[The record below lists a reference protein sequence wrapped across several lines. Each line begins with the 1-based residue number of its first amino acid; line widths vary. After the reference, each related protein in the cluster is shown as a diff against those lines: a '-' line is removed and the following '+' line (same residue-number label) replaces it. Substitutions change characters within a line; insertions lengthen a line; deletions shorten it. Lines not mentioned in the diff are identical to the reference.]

1 MTCDRW
7 WFSHGTLVSSINKT
21 DRHNITEILLK
32 VVLNTIILTLKY
44 VYILQ
49 TFSFGVSQNILQV
62 RKLQTTSFIPSEK
75 NKQIIIYS

>member
-21 DRHNITEILLK
+21 DCHNITEILLK